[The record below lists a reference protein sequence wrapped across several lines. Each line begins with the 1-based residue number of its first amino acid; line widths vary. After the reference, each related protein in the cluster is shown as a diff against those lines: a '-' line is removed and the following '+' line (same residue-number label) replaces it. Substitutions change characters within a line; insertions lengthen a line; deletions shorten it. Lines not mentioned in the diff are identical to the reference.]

1 MSVKR
6 LCMLSQT
13 CPETSWERKKV
24 VFEGCHERGEARGSD
39 CQVVCGK
46 AYLKKFCFFSLIIGS
61 EKPSL
66 HKINAVRQ
74 PKAYLWHKKTGDIGS
89 E

>member
-1 MSVKR
+1 LWKS
-6 LCMLSQT
+6 L
-13 CPETSWERKKV
+13 
-24 VFEGCHERGEARGSD
+24 FEEI
-39 CQVVCGK
+39 
-46 AYLKKFCFFSLIIGS
+46 LFFSLIIGS